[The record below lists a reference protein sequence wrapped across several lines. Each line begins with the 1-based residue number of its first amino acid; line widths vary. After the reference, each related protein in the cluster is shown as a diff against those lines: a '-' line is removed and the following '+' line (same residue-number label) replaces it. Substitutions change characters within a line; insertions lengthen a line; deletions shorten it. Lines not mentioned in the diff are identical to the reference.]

1 MKIYQ
6 IIQERNRFEQMMM
19 PGASAEDIAS
29 ARTKRRFG
37 RDVPGTEAARQKMH
51 PRGEQR
57 GGPGRKGVNTSGRNW
72 ADPLAKREPKGN
84 EPVTPAEAGPR
95 KRETR
100 RIEHLKAK
108 VNLPEPKAKKPTK
121 PKAIKPTK
129 TKKSKPKKSETG
141 KKVMEN
147 NQFNKEE
154 FTKLLIESAAAY
166 ENKYRIEER
175 SKGYKKGTLRR
186 AVIDALRGG
195 ADPEAVKKEGPAGE
209 TVRSKG
215 AQFRGKGAAK
225 GFAEKMKKQKKSHL
239 PPKDEKLMRQ
249 GLKMEE
255 TRQDEVRKYF
265 DPNQRRTERRLK
277 GQAMKAKADNPKA
290 LQDLGK
296 AAKVATA
303 KAKFRKEQIKKNQM
317 DDSKYPFK

>member
-1 MKIYQ
+1 MNKND
-6 IIQERNRFEQMMM
+6 II
-19 PGASAEDIAS
+19 
-29 ARTKRRFG
+29 
-37 RDVPGTEAARQKMH
+37 
-51 PRGEQR
+51 
-57 GGPGRKGVNTSGRNW
+57 
-72 ADPLAKREPKGN
+72 
-84 EPVTPAEAGPR
+84 
-95 KRETR
+95 
-100 RIEHLKAK
+100 
-108 VNLPEPKAKKPTK
+108 
-121 PKAIKPTK
+121 
-129 TKKSKPKKSETG
+129 
-141 KKVMEN
+141 
-147 NQFNKEE
+147 
-154 FTKLLIESAAAY
+154 KLLIESSTAY
-166 ENKYRIEER
+166 ENKYRADE
-175 SKGYKKGTLRR
+175 GYKKGTVKR
-186 AVIDALRGG
+186 AAKDALRGG
-195 ADPEAVKKEGPAGE
+195 ANPEAVKKEGPAGE

-255 TRQDEVRKYF
+255 TLRQDEVSKYF